1 MRNKTDRMV
10 TDGRR
15 RRPVMDTPMHDTPL
29 DDRRAAPALGTQ
41 AAHDMGCWCE
51 GDKDGELCQDCPLRR
66 MTGNPTDRA
75 RARTK

>member
-10 TDGRR
+10 TNS
-15 RRPVMDTPMHDTPL
+15 RRPAMADPHGSP
-29 DDRRAAPALGTQ
+29 PIGIGTQ
-41 AAHDMGCWCE
+41 AAHDMGCWCD
-51 GDKDGELCQDCPLRR
+51 GDKDGELCKDCPLRR